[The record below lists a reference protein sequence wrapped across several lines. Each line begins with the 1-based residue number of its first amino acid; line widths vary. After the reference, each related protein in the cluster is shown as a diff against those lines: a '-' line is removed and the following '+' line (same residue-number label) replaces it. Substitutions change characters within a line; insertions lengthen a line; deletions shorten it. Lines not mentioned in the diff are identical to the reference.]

1 MNSPVIIKG
10 NKWGIKLIVQEEA
23 TTDDVTNTLR
33 IKLQKTKGYYRNV
46 KPITVT
52 FEGKH
57 LTEDEKNILLDTLRE
72 IGLNIKSH
80 TEEKQLYTAP
90 EPITHISQND
100 GLFYIGN
107 LKAGES
113 IDSAE
118 SIVIIGNVENGASVY
133 SEGNIVIIGELNGY
147 AESGYKGRN
156 DTFVYS
162 LISGGNN

>member
-10 NKWGIKLIVQEEA
+10 NKWGIKLIIHEEA
-23 TTDDVTNTLR
+23 TLDDVIKTLR
-33 IKLQKTKGYYRNV
+33 IKLQKTKGYYKNI
-46 KPITVT
+46 KPISITI
-52 FEGKH
+52 EGKSI
-57 LTEDEKNILLDTLRE
+57 TEDEKDILLDTLRE
-72 IGLNIKSH
+72 IGLNLKTQ
-80 TEEKQLYTAP
+80 TEDKQLYITP
-90 EPITHISQND
+90 EPTSYTNQSD

-113 IDSAE
+113 IDAAD